1 MQKGKEMKEIKKNT
15 NIFNWVLKAD
25 RDREKQKTK
34 KHKGKIKHKKGKVMT
49 MMPNTEIKIQ
59 KGATK
64 KHYKSPIPADKQ
76 QIPADKSTKP

>member
-1 MQKGKEMKEIKKNT
+1 
-15 NIFNWVLKAD
+15 
-25 RDREKQKTK
+25 
-34 KHKGKIKHKKGKVMT
+34 MT

-76 QIPADKSTKP
+76 QIPADKSSKP